1 MRIARYLIA
10 VAVSALVVAATPS
23 AVCQESK
30 PTIRHH
36 RVEEVVPDDSSSP
49 EVDQA
54 EAAINK
60 GDFAAA
66 EPLLQKAVAAKPN
79 DYRAWSDLGYVYN
92 ATQRLP
98 QAIDAYKKSVAAKP
112 DVFESNLNLGLLLAR
127 QGDNAEAAKY
137 LKAATQL
144 KPGSNPEEGQSRAWI
159 ALGRVE
165 EVSDPQQSAE
175 AYAEAAKLNPTSA
188 LPHLAAAGLL
198 EKQKNYDAAAHE
210 YQTAAELDP
219 KSPEAQTGL
228 ANLSISQKKY
238 AEAEAALRKLLQ
250 NDPQNAAARTQL
262 GRVLSAQGKQD
273 EAAQAL
279 LSGKGTSPDDPHA
292 ALELARLY
300 QKAGKNA
307 EAEQQF
313 RIAVPK
319 LVQDPEVH
327 YEFGTLLMHEKKY
340 VEAQREFLAA
350 INLKP
355 DFGEA
360 YGSLAIVA
368 ASNEQYALSLKAL
381 DDRTKYLPE
390 VPATYFLRATN
401 FDHLKAVPQA
411 IENYQHF
418 LAAAGDQ
425 FPDQRWQARHRLI
438 ALDPRHADKY
448 RVKN

>member
-10 VAVSALVVAATPS
+10 VAVSALVVAATQL

-36 RVEEVVPDDSSSP
+36 RVEEVVADDSSSP

-54 EAAINK
+54 EAAITKN
-60 GDFAAA
+60 DFAGA
-66 EPLLQKAVAAKPN
+66 ESLLQKAVAAKPN

-98 QAIDAYKKSVAAKP
+98 QAVDAYRKSVSAQP
-112 DVFESNLNLGLLLAR
+112 DIFESNLNLGLLLAR

-144 KPGSNPEEGQSRAWI
+144 KPASNPEEEQAKAWL
-159 ALGRVE
+159 ALGHVAE
-165 EVSDPQQSAE
+165 SSDPQQAAT
-175 AYAEAAKLNPTSA
+175 AYAEAARLAPANA
-188 LPHLAAAGLL
+188 DPHLAAASLL
-198 EKQKNYDAAAHE
+198 QKQKNYDAAAHE

-219 KSPEAQTGL
+219 KSQEAQSGL
-228 ANLSISQKKY
+228 VNLYLTQKKY
-238 AEAEAALRKLLQ
+238 ADAEAALRKQLQ
-250 NDPQNAAARTQL
+250 SDPQNAAARTQL
-262 GRVLSAQGKQD
+262 GRVLSAEGKQD
-273 EAAQAL
+273 EAAQEL
-279 LSGKGTSPDDPHA
+279 SSGKGGQTDDPHA

-327 YEFGTLLMHEKKY
+327 YEFGTLLMHEKKF

-350 INLKP
+350 INLKS

-360 YGSLAIVA
+360 YGMLAIVA
-368 ASNEQYALSLKAL
+368 AENEQYALSLQAL

-401 FDHLKAVPQA
+401 FDHLKAMPQA
-411 IENYQHF
+411 IENYQRF
-418 LAAAGDQ
+418 LAVAGDK
-425 FPDQRWQARHRLI
+425 FPDQQWQARHRLI